1 MAVNWGLEIKELR
14 ETAGLTQAELAVR
27 SGLTRAHI
35 SRIEIGYIQDPKEDV
50 LQKLAAA
57 LDLTLADLRRK
68 LYGLDLPET
77 NRLPQ
82 PTRHPIYKDF
92 PFHAG
97 SPVRPVDYFYRNRPD
112 KAPKNVEGYI
122 VHGNS
127 QEPTNQEGDVIIVD
141 REGAIDNGDI
151 VACLVDEDLLIGR
164 LRKIADE
171 LWLENN
177 LGRRKFQECLLVAP
191 VIEINRR
198 IK

>member
-1 MAVNWGLEIKELR
+1 MTANWGLKVKELR
-14 ETAGLTQAELAVR
+14 EEAGLTQVELAAR
-27 SGLTRAHI
+27 SGLTRPHI

-50 LQKLAAA
+50 LQKLATG
-57 LDLTLADLRRK
+57 LGLTLGDLRRK
-68 LYGLDLPET
+68 IYGLDLPGGS
-77 NRLPQ
+77 RLAQ
-82 PTRHPIYKDF
+82 PTRLPIYKEF

-97 SPVRPVDYFYRNRPD
+97 SPVRPVDYFYRTWPD

-122 VHGNS
+122 VHGTCL
-127 QEPTNQEGDVIIVD
+127 EPTIQEGDVIIVD
-141 REGAIDNGDI
+141 REGAIDSGDI
-151 VACLVDEDLLIGR
+151 VACLFGEELHIGR

-177 LGRRKFQECLLVAP
+177 LGRHRFQECLIAAP